1 MATIPTTWIAEEKA
15 KIQTVLTRAEAQVAK
30 LRTELAGLEGAER
43 LLARYTGVK
52 TPAAKSTAP
61 KATPVTPSTTS
72 KATPATPKAA
82 PPPAPGAR
90 RGRPPSAG
98 KPAPSGQI
106 SLADAAL
113 KAVGA
118 GYGTAADIIPYVLK
132 TFGMTVRPNH
142 MGIALARLSRAG
154 RLIAA
159 DGRWSLPVG
168 QAVAA

>member
-61 KATPVTPSTTS
+61 KATP
-72 KATPATPKAA
+72 ATPKAA

-118 GYGTAADIIPYVLK
+118 GYGTAAGIIPYVLK

-142 MGIALARLSRAG
+142 MGIALARLGRAG

>member
-52 TPAAKSTAP
+52 TPAAKSTAL
-61 KATPVTPSTTS
+61 

-82 PPPAPGAR
+82 LPPAPGAR

-98 KPAPSGQI
+98 KPPSGQI

-118 GYGTAADIIPYVLK
+118 GYGTA
-132 TFGMTVRPNH
+132 
-142 MGIALARLSRAG
+142 
-154 RLIAA
+154 
-159 DGRWSLPVG
+159 
-168 QAVAA
+168 

>member
-1 MATIPTTWIAEEKA
+1 MAIIPTTWIAEEKA

-61 KATPVTPSTTS
+61 KATP
-72 KATPATPKAA
+72 ATPKAA

-118 GYGTAADIIPYVLK
+118 GYGTAAGIIPYVLK

-142 MGIALARLSRAG
+142 MGIALARLGRAG